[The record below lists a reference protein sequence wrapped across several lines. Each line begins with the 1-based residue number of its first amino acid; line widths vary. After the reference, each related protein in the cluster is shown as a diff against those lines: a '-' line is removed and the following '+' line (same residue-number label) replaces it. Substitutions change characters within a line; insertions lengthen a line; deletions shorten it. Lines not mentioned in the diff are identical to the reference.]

1 MSPNATRCFNR
12 PVSLLSCHPISIDR
26 WLLSPS
32 TPTGSVFFCSY
43 MCVWQRK
50 REKEKWR
57 LPSPGSPAASHVWIE
72 ARFFEMLKSQPVCC
86 LSVWHTQNLV
96 THSPIHSPFFPS
108 FLFPLLLTL
117 SVSCKNVGLSC
128 HYLQTEG
135 EAKVCN
141 SNKLVVKEK
150 KGGKKSGLWRDLLP
164 ITPLRYFLE
173 TLFLLLCRHWKRALI
188 KSELRSSLRART
200 HSFLSS
206 YNVNHVTLPKRTISL
221 SLVWVKGDLA
231 ARRWVN
237 EDWVGLQC
245 IQQSHCET

>member
-50 REKEKWR
+50 REKEKLR

-72 ARFFEMLKSQPVCC
+72 ARFFEMLKSQPVCS

-117 SVSCKNVGLSC
+117 SISCKNVGLSC

-150 KGGKKSGLWRDLLP
+150 KGGKKIWTVKGPVANYSPQILFGNLISP
-164 ITPLRYFLE
+164 FVSPLKTCFNKVRAPQQPARKNSQLFVQLQCQPCYFAKE
-173 TLFLLLCRHWKRALI
+173 D
-188 KSELRSSLRART
+188 
-200 HSFLSS
+200 
-206 YNVNHVTLPKRTISL
+206 NISL
-221 SLVWVKGDLA
+221 SGLSE
-231 ARRWVN
+231 RRLGS
-237 EDWVGLQC
+237 EAMG
-245 IQQSHCET
+245 